1 MGFDIHGF
9 ERRLE
14 GYRRIIAGFGH
25 NGEVALRFLDHLF
38 SLGLSVARVC
48 KYADHAIA
56 LLRVIDFELEKATK
70 RDVERIVAWINRQP
84 YREWTKHAKKIT
96 LRKLIQYAKYGSCD
110 RGTPMPSEVAWIK
123 LTVRDRDGKTTPCT
137 HRRG

>member
-14 GYRRIIAGFGH
+14 GYRRIIAGFSH
-25 NGEVALRFLDHLF
+25 NGEVTLRFLNHLL

-56 LLRVIDFELEKATK
+56 LLRVINFNLEEATRRDIEQVVAGLIGSLIRSELSM
-70 RDVERIVAWINRQP
+70 D
-84 YREWTKHAKKIT
+84 
-96 LRKLIQYAKYGSCD
+96 
-110 RGTPMPSEVAWIK
+110 
-123 LTVRDRDGKTTPCT
+123 
-137 HRRG
+137 